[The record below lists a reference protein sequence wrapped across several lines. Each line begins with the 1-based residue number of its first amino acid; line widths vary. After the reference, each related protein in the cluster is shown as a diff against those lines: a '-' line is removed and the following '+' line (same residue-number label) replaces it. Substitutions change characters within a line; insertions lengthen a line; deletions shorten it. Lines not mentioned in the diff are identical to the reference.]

1 MADMHNSLSLGS
13 NLGSINVEGEYCP
26 ILEVVYNYNTP
37 SYYGNI
43 PSTTAELKIMIPS
56 GRCLA
61 FHGSVIDKDNKIEK
75 DEIKMLKNFLIY
87 KGLTEEA
94 YAKFKS
100 TYKKLEN
107 L

>member
-1 MADMHNSLSLGS
+1 MADIYKYNSY
-13 NLGSINVEGEYCP
+13 NIGSIKIEGEHCP
-26 ILEVVYNYNTP
+26 ILEVTYNVDTP

-43 PSTTAELKIMIPS
+43 PSVTADLRVMIPS
-56 GRCLA
+56 GKCMA
-61 FHGSVIDKDNKIEK
+61 FSGGVIDNDNKLEK
-75 DEIKMLKNFLIY
+75 EEIKMLKNFLIY

-100 TYKKLEN
+100 TYKKLEK